1 MLYKKEHT
9 IKVLFRLHPCCLDR
23 VHDMIPHQPA
33 ESYVVSSAAAAAEE
47 DKKVLDACEK
57 WLQQAEALVI
67 EADAKIEGIMHQDSG
82 NLLAEEW
89 VTFVHKY
96 SMQIKDIEQVRRKPL
111 LVYHKSQG
119 FDSFQQGCS
128 C

>member
-1 MLYKKEHT
+1 MTSKPEESCHSQSH
-9 IKVLFRLHPCCLDR
+9 VLVLLSD
-23 VHDMIPHQPA
+23 
-33 ESYVVSSAAAAAEE
+33 E

-67 EADAKIEGIMHQDSG
+67 EADAKIEGIMHHDTG

-96 SMQIKDIEQVRRKPL
+96 SMQIKDIEQVSHAFLEVSLMLYFLGYVCYKTFNSARHN
-111 LVYHKSQG
+111 VT
-119 FDSFQQGCS
+119 
-128 C
+128 

>member
-1 MLYKKEHT
+1 MCTSLAMLYT
-9 IKVLFRLHPCCLDR
+9 DR
-23 VHDMIPHQPA
+23 KRFVKLQLAVIGDKPSLGLSLTTPLCTNPA
-33 ESYVVSSAAAAAEE
+33 EESCHWCLFCVEE

-67 EADAKIEGIMHQDSG
+67 EADAKIEGIMHQDTG

-96 SMQIKDIEQVRRKPL
+96 SMQIKDIEQV
-111 LVYHKSQG
+111 S
-119 FDSFQQGCS
+119 SE
-128 C
+128 

>member
-1 MLYKKEHT
+1 M
-9 IKVLFRLHPCCLDR
+9 R
-23 VHDMIPHQPA
+23 V
-33 ESYVVSSAAAAAEE
+33 SFVSFSAEE

-96 SMQIKDIEQVRRKPL
+96 SMQIKDIEQVRPFKL
-111 LVYHKSQG
+111 FLSLTAHLSQMCM
-119 FDSFQQGCS
+119 QLHALPCS
-128 C
+128 CLLLACLAYTTRSGPYWCSWHFLAFSFFAV

>member
-1 MLYKKEHT
+1 M
-9 IKVLFRLHPCCLDR
+9 PC
-23 VHDMIPHQPA
+23 
-33 ESYVVSSAAAAAEE
+33 VVAEE

-67 EADAKIEGIMHQDSG
+67 EADAKIEGIMHQDAG

-96 SMQIKDIEQVRRKPL
+96 SMQIKDIEQVISWLLGSCPVPPL
-111 LVYHKSQG
+111 FMANNICPMEAFPLQYICNSH
-119 FDSFQQGCS
+119 
-128 C
+128 